1 MKVRLLCFLAA
12 VSMLSL
18 VSPALGERGPVV
30 DLASL
35 PYGLKIALGQKI
47 VLAFDVQ
54 GDKLINPHE
63 VKDAKKKP
71 SITIDC
77 FADKKG
83 RPILIVRSSYP
94 RNVAYRAATRE
105 KGAKEFYETDINP
118 VLPNVPAMEAW
129 DTSYVEFVLFD
140 FHFTNESPVKTS

>member
-12 VSMLSL
+12 VGMLSL

-54 GDKLINPHE
+54 GDKLI
-63 VKDAKKKP
+63 
-71 SITIDC
+71 
-77 FADKKG
+77 
-83 RPILIVRSSYP
+83 
-94 RNVAYRAATRE
+94 TRT
-105 KGAKEFYETDINP
+105 K
-118 VLPNVPAMEAW
+118 
-129 DTSYVEFVLFD
+129 
-140 FHFTNESPVKTS
+140 